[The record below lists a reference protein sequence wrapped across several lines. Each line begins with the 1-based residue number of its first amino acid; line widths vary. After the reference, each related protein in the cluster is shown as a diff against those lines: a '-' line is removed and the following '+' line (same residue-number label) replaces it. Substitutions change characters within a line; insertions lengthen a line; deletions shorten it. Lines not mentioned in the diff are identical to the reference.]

1 MQGLCQTQIE
11 KGVGNFSKIH
21 PREVSRSFSA
31 KGVCIVI
38 YATSQQNQ
46 SGNQGQTVLAS
57 EIQPLI
63 FYNIKVVVKQNKKIK
78 KNSKWNESEDDEKI

>member
-1 MQGLCQTQIE
+1 MQGLCQAQIE
-11 KGVGNFSKIH
+11 KGVGKFSKLH
-21 PREVSRSFSA
+21 PREVSRGFSG
-31 KGVCIVI
+31 KGVCIII

-46 SGNQGQTVLAS
+46 SVNQGQTILAS

-78 KNSKWNESEDDEKI
+78 KNSNSNISED